1 MHSCIVICYSVVRLC
16 ITVVL
21 NTAVVLNTTV
31 WLCITVFNAIVRLCI
46 ADLQSALIRVLKK
59 PQAQSKTD
67 SEKRASIVT
76 KGKVWTKL
84 KPDVKQYLTDLSKVD
99 YIII

>member
-1 MHSCIVICYSVVRLC
+1 MVRLC

-21 NTAVVLNTTV
+21 NLNTTVVLNTTV

-59 PQAQSKTD
+59 PQTQSKTD